1 MPAAFAPEGIEI
13 VGACYRG
20 QLKPW
25 AHFLAGL
32 CGSLGTARIEIV
44 GAFYNGDLKSW
55 AHFIAG
61 LCLQPWPQKALKSW
75 AHFAMKIDNRGHI
88 L

>member
-1 MPAAFAPEGIEI
+1 MLQRTIEA
-13 VGACYRG
+13 VGTFYSGAMRV
-20 QLKPW
+20 
-25 AHFLAGL
+25 ALA
-32 CGSLGTARIEIV
+32 TARIEIV
-44 GAFYNGDLKSW
+44 GAFYNGDVKPR